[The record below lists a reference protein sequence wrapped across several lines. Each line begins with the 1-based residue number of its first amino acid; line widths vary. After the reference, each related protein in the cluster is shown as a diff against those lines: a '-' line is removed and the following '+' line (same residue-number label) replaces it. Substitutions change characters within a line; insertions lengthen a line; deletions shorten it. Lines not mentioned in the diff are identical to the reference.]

1 MRDHGLPFREGHHV
15 ASEIVTYARAEG
27 IGPLEFPYEKA
38 REIYAETVKDTDFPQ
53 ELPLSEAEFRAALDP
68 VAIVRGRATSGGP
81 QPAEMK
87 RMLDEATARL
97 DRQESWVADRRA
109 HIDAA
114 LGKLDADFQSLLTE

>member
-1 MRDHGLPFREGHHV
+1 MRCASSAIIRTAGEIIDTAVLGSIEFAITVLKTPLIVILGHDSCGAV
-15 ASEIVTYARAEG
+15 
-27 IGPLEFPYEKA
+27 
-38 REIYAETVKDTDFPQ
+38 
-53 ELPLSEAEFRAALDP
+53 RAALDP

-97 DRQESWVADRRA
+97 DRQESWVVERQD

-114 LGKLDADFQSLLTE
+114 LGRLDADFQSLLTQ

>member
-1 MRDHGLPFREGHHV
+1 
-15 ASEIVTYARAEG
+15 
-27 IGPLEFPYEKA
+27 
-38 REIYAETVKDTDFPQ
+38 
-53 ELPLSEAEFRAALDP
+53 
-68 VAIVRGRATSGGP
+68 
-81 QPAEMK
+81 MK